1 MFTSSV
7 LLLLFSST
15 DLLTVRNLPS
25 SKAAS
30 SLPWGELSTSHS
42 STWAQRR
49 PLQEARRPA
58 SCCITCSR
66 VGLEGGGRGFL
77 PEAQSFLSAAV
88 AVLERLLAAGV
99 QEPGSEE
106 VVGIEQPVAQQRQGQ
121 AEGQHTQS
129 QGLRGRAGPR
139 APEDPED
146 PGDPGPAEGVHLGSS
161 RSKLLGTWDPAVTH
175 EEPRWTPSAGPG
187 SPGSSGSSGGPW
199 SRPAS
204 QALALCVLTFC
215 LALPLL
221 CHRLLYSYYFLR
233 PWFLDPRSEQAL
245 QHSYR
250 RGQESSALLAGSHG
264 PHLPGPTLE
273 PHLLVTVGDG
283 QAYRGRDFHYLLQ
296 VMQQLA
302 GRRCAQVLLCDV
314 ESSPQG
320 NEDAALLEGR
330 SVEEKRRRSTEEVNM
345 FEREKRDYVFCLQKG
360 WEILR
365 PHNVVVLE
373 DDARPRP
380 DFFPVVQDL
389 LTRRFSQ
396 QSLYIKLYHPER
408 LQRYWNPEPYRL
420 LEWLGL
426 GLLASSLLLQVLP
439 YCSSFSFTP
448 RHLLFFSV
456 YVMVL
461 VELVG
466 EALPP
471 GAAPRVPQLYAV
483 TPATEC
489 CTPALLYPG
498 NASLR
503 AARYLDGSF
512 CVRATPKDMLLF
524 HMARS
529 VPGEGPTASS
539 QPRHA

>member
-1 MFTSSV
+1 M
-7 LLLLFSST
+7 
-15 DLLTVRNLPS
+15 D
-25 SKAAS
+25 
-30 SLPWGELSTSHS
+30 SL
-42 STWAQRR
+42 RR
-49 PLQEARRPA
+49 ARVPR
-58 SCCITCSR
+58 I
-66 VGLEGGGRGFL
+66 
-77 PEAQSFLSAAV
+77 
-88 AVLERLLAAGV
+88 
-99 QEPGSEE
+99 
-106 VVGIEQPVAQQRQGQ
+106 
-121 AEGQHTQS
+121 
-129 QGLRGRAGPR
+129 LR
-139 APEDPED
+139 
-146 PGDPGPAEGVHLGSS
+146 
-161 RSKLLGTWDPAVTH
+161 
-175 EEPRWTPSAGPG
+175 
-187 SPGSSGSSGGPW
+187 GPW

-215 LALPLL
+215 LVLPLL
-221 CHRLLYSYYFLR
+221 CHRLLYSYYFIR

-250 RGQESSALLAGSHG
+250 HGQEALRFWQEATA
-264 PHLPGPTLE
+264 PTFQTHPE
-273 PHLLVTVGDG
+273 PHLLVTVVT
-283 QAYRGRDFHYLLQ
+283 ARRTEGRDFHYLLQ

-302 GRRCAQVLLCDV
+302 GLLASCRGRRCAQVLLCDV
-314 ESSPQG
+314 ESAPQG

-330 SVEEKRRRSTEEVNM
+330 FRTVRRSAEDKRRRSTEEVNT

-360 WEILR
+360 WELLR

-373 DDARPRP
+373 DDARPGP
-380 DFFPVVQDL
+380 DFFPVVRDL
-389 LTRRFSQ
+389 LTRRFSR

-420 LEWLGL
+420 LEWLSL
-426 GLLASSLLLQVLP
+426 GLLAASLLLQVLP

-466 EALPP
+466 RHYLLELRRAS
-471 GAAPRVPQLYAV
+471 PQLYAV

-512 CVRATPKDMLLF
+512 CTKGHAKDMLLF
-524 HMARS
+524 HMAHS
-529 VPGEGPTASS
+529 VPGERAHSLEPNLVTHIGAYSS
-539 QPRHA
+539 VRSNPALPSLL